1 MQPKFFE
8 TLDMTPDGK
17 RILAGGP
24 ISQKGDERE
33 AYITVWITQKKEGQ
47 DQEEEGVTANGI
59 GEKELAGPSGDA
71 ATGTEPG
78 KLFAPLNPNKPDT
91 DAMWELPVAVTGKGK
106 FVEGDADCLAWIFVR
121 GKREG
126 DEYNVTWKDR
136 VRLVKDKNVGK
147 KLDAASKP

>member
-8 TLDMTPDGK
+8 ILKMTPDGK

-33 AYITVWITQKKEGQ
+33 AYITVWITQ
-47 DQEEEGVTANGI
+47 EEHVTANGI
-59 GEKELAGPSGDA
+59 GEKELSKASGDTA
-71 ATGTEPG
+71 DGRAPD
-78 KLFAPLNPNKPDT
+78 KLFPPLAADEPDT
-91 DAMWELPVAVTGKGK
+91 NAKWELPVAVTGRGK

-126 DEYNVTWKDR
+126 DEYSVTWKDR
-136 VRLVKDKNVGK
+136 VRLEKKKDLAKT
-147 KLDAASKP
+147 LDAISKS